1 VTPDEAVESI
11 VSTLGRGQEVRLSR
25 SEDREL
31 RQFLA
36 DGYERASD
44 RGDMERFNYEVGVL
58 AGQLMSATQLVALEG
73 ADFAEVEI
81 AGGLGEILRKMCP
94 IWPFCR

>member
-1 VTPDEAVESI
+1 
-11 VSTLGRGQEVRLSR
+11 
-25 SEDREL
+25 
-31 RQFLA
+31 
-36 DGYERASD
+36 
-44 RGDMERFNYEVGVL
+44 MERFNYEVGVL